1 MKRFVILL
9 LSFLVL
15 SRFEISGQAQIQ
27 TAKAAER
34 DNSAQPVETGKF
46 RFYETKQIRGEE
58 TYAISRAAG
67 GELIIQAKTDMPF
80 AEQDKKPLVNTT
92 LRTKADFAPVTFD
105 TKGPTLLETEENT
118 SVVIQGKTAN
128 VQDRGRNTS
137 ANVSDKFFTLSVYV
151 PIAME
156 MMLVRYWLSH
166 GRPDS
171 IPLLPIGEAFVEFR
185 GQDTVTLSGKP
196 IVLTRYHL
204 SGNNWRGGWGR
215 QTLWLDAENRL
226 VAAINLGSDI
236 ETNLYAIRDGYDSA
250 ISFFLKRTVED
261 GIDRLTQVANQ
272 LSPKNESPLVLLG
285 ATLIDVTGKP
295 PIQNSAVVI
304 NGDRIIAV
312 GSRSAI
318 KIPDGAKTIDV
329 SGKFLLPGLWDMHSH
344 FYQVEFGPT
353 YLAAGITTARDVGN
367 EIEFG
372 TTLRDAAK
380 QKRGLGPRMLLAGYI
395 DGKNEYHTF
404 DVQVDT
410 PEEARTAV
418 QRYKN
423 AGYEQIKIRDNVKL
437 ETLKAIT
444 AEAHRLGMTVTGHVP
459 KGLNA
464 LQAVEAGMDQINH
477 MNYVETGFFPNRNR
491 NNPPVSI
498 NLDGANSKY
507 ALKFFKDHGTV
518 IDPTIAVLELLLRPM
533 NMPIETFE
541 PGATKVPPE
550 LVVQIN
556 KKGES
561 ADEAEGLRLVLD
573 VLLKTIGG
581 LHRAGVPIVAGTDV
595 GVPGHTLHRELE
607 LYVKAGLT
615 PLEAIQAAT
624 ITPARVMKLENEVG
638 TIEAGKRADIIIL
651 NANPLDNISNIRKV
665 RFVVTQGRLFDCSKL
680 WHSVGFKP

>member
-1 MKRFVILL
+1 
-9 LSFLVL
+9 
-15 SRFEISGQAQIQ
+15 
-27 TAKAAER
+27 
-34 DNSAQPVETGKF
+34 
-46 RFYETKQIRGEE
+46 
-58 TYAISRAAG
+58 
-67 GELIIQAKTDMPF
+67 
-80 AEQDKKPLVNTT
+80 
-92 LRTKADFAPVTFD
+92 
-105 TKGPTLLETEENT
+105 
-118 SVVIQGKTAN
+118 
-128 VQDRGRNTS
+128 
-137 ANVSDKFFTLSVYV
+137 
-151 PIAME
+151 
-156 MMLVRYWLSH
+156 
-166 GRPDS
+166 
-171 IPLLPIGEAFVEFR
+171 
-185 GQDTVTLSGKP
+185 
-196 IVLTRYHL
+196 
-204 SGNNWRGGWGR
+204 
-215 QTLWLDAENRL
+215 
-226 VAAINLGSDI
+226 
-236 ETNLYAIRDGYDSA
+236 
-250 ISFFLKRTVED
+250 
-261 GIDRLTQVANQ
+261 
-272 LSPKNESPLVLLG
+272 
-285 ATLIDVTGKP
+285 
-295 PIQNSAVVI
+295 
-304 NGDRIIAV
+304 
-312 GSRSAI
+312 
-318 KIPDGAKTIDV
+318 
-329 SGKFLLPGLWDMHSH
+329 MHSH

-372 TTLRDAAK
+372 TTLRDDAK

-410 PEEARTAV
+410 PEEAHTAV